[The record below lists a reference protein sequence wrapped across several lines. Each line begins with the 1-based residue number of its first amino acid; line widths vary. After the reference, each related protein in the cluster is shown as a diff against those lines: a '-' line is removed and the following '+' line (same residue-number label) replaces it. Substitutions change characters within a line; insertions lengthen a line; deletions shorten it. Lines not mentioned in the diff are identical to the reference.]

1 MPTNYKQI
9 IMDLQAQIQSL
20 IDNAPQDGI
29 TPQLVAAIAPALTK
43 IAQKLRFP
51 QYYIL
56 RNPTEDWVLTT
67 LSHKTNPQLQKRVI
81 YAYPTLQDVSTTSG
95 VGFDPHMI
103 AAPIG
108 VIEILFQTL
117 ALKPVDSIIFFDT
130 PGTTANA
137 VEIERL
143 QLQSIIE
150 SSLQQNRRSSDI
162 PPDIA

>member
-1 MPTNYKQI
+1 
-9 IMDLQAQIQSL
+9 MDLQAQIQFL

-29 TPQLVAAIAPALTK
+29 TPQLVAAIAPALIQ
-43 IAQKLRFP
+43 IAQKLGFP

-56 RNPTEDWVLTT
+56 QNPSGDWVLTT
-67 LSHKTNPQLQKRVI
+67 LRNKSNPQLQKQVI

-95 VGFDPHMI
+95 VGFDPQMI

-108 VIEILFQTL
+108 VIEILFQIV
-117 ALKPVDSIIFFDT
+117 ALQPVDSIIFFDT

-137 VEIERL
+137 VEIPRS
-143 QLQSIIE
+143 QVNNIIE
-150 SSLQQNRRSSDI
+150 SSLQQNSRRSDV

>member
-1 MPTNYKQI
+1 
-9 IMDLQAQIQSL
+9 MDLQAQIQSL

-29 TPQLVAAIAPALTK
+29 TPQLIAAIAPALIQ
-43 IAQKLRFP
+43 IAEKLRHS

-56 RNPTEDWVLTT
+56 QNPDGDWVLTT
-67 LSHKTNPQLQKRVI
+67 LSKLSNPQLQKQVI

-95 VGFDPHMI
+95 VGFDPSLI

-108 VIEILFQTL
+108 VIEILFQII
-117 ALKPVDSIIFFDT
+117 ALQPVDSIIFFDT

-137 VEIERL
+137 VEIPRK
-143 QLQSIIE
+143 QVNSIIE
-150 SSLQQNRRSSDI
+150 SSLQQNSRRSDA

>member
-1 MPTNYKQI
+1 MN
-9 IMDLQAQIQSL
+9 LQAQIQSL
-20 IDNAPQDGI
+20 IDDAPQDGI

-43 IAQKLRFP
+43 IAQKLRFT
-51 QYYIL
+51 QYYIVQ
-56 RNPTEDWVLTT
+56 NPEYDWVLTT
-67 LSHKTNPQLQKRVI
+67 LNNLNNPKLQKQVI

-95 VGFDPHMI
+95 VGFDPQMI

-108 VIEILFQTL
+108 VIEILFQMA
-117 ALKPVDSIIFFDT
+117 ALQPVDSIIFFDT

-137 VEIERL
+137 VEIKRSL
-143 QLQSIIE
+143 IQSIIE

>member
-1 MPTNYKQI
+1 
-9 IMDLQAQIQSL
+9 MDLQAQIQSL

-29 TPQLVAAIAPALTK
+29 TPQLVAAIAPALMQIT
-43 IAQKLRFP
+43 QKLRAT

-56 RNPTEDWVLTT
+56 QNPDGEWVLTT
-67 LSHKTNPQLQKRVI
+67 LSNKNNPQLQKQVI

-95 VGFDPHMI
+95 VGFDPQMI

-108 VIEILFQTL
+108 VIEILFQMA
-117 ALKPVDSIIFFDT
+117 ALQPVDSIIFFDT

-137 VEIERL
+137 VEIKRS
-143 QLQSIIE
+143 QVNNIIE
-150 SSLQQNRRSSDI
+150 SSLQQNSRRSDV

>member
-1 MPTNYKQI
+1 
-9 IMDLQAQIQSL
+9 MDLQAQIQSL

-29 TPQLVAAIAPALTK
+29 TPQLVAAIAPALIQIT
-43 IAQKLRFP
+43 QKLRAT

-56 RNPTEDWVLTT
+56 QNPDGEWVLTT
-67 LSHKTNPQLQKRVI
+67 LSNKNNPQLQKQVI

-95 VGFDPHMI
+95 VGFDPQMI

-108 VIEILFQTL
+108 VIEILFQMV
-117 ALKPVDSIIFFDT
+117 ALQPVDSIIFFDT

-137 VEIERL
+137 VEIKRSL
-143 QLQSIIE
+143 IQSIIE
-150 SSLQQNRRSSDI
+150 SSLQQNRRSPDI

>member
-1 MPTNYKQI
+1 
-9 IMDLQAQIQSL
+9 MDLQAQIQFL

-29 TPQLVAAIAPALTK
+29 TPQLVAAIAPALIQ
-43 IAQKLRFP
+43 IAQKLRYP

-56 RNPTEDWVLTT
+56 QNPSGDWVLTT
-67 LSHKTNPQLQKRVI
+67 LSNKSNPQLQKQVI

-95 VGFDPHMI
+95 VGFDPQMI

-108 VIEILFQTL
+108 VIEILFQIV
-117 ALKPVDSIIFFDT
+117 ALQPVDSIIFFDT

-137 VEIERL
+137 VEIPRSHVN
-143 QLQSIIE
+143 SIIE
-150 SSLQQNRRSSDI
+150 SSLQQNSRRSDV

>member
-1 MPTNYKQI
+1 
-9 IMDLQAQIQSL
+9 MDLQAQIQSL

-29 TPQLVAAIAPALTK
+29 TPQLVAAIAPALMQIT
-43 IAQKLRFP
+43 QKLRAT

-56 RNPTEDWVLTT
+56 QNPDGEWVLTT
-67 LSHKTNPQLQKRVI
+67 LSNKNNPQLQKQVI

-95 VGFDPHMI
+95 VGFDPQMI

-108 VIEILFQTL
+108 VIEILFQMA
-117 ALKPVDSIIFFDT
+117 ALQPVDSIIFFDT

-137 VEIERL
+137 VEIKRSL
-143 QLQSIIE
+143 IQSIIE

>member
-1 MPTNYKQI
+1 
-9 IMDLQAQIQSL
+9 MDLQAQIQSL

-29 TPQLVAAIAPALTK
+29 TPQLVAAIARALIQ
-43 IAQKLRFP
+43 IAQKLRHL

-56 RNPTEDWVLTT
+56 QNPDGNWVSTT
-67 LSHKTNPQLQKRVI
+67 LSNKENPQLQKQVI

-95 VGFDPHMI
+95 VGFDPQMI

-108 VIEILFQTL
+108 VIEILFQII
-117 ALKPVDSIIFFDT
+117 ALQPVDSIIFFDT

-137 VEIERL
+137 VEIPRS
-143 QLQSIIE
+143 QVNSIIE
-150 SSLQQNRRSSDI
+150 SSLQQNSRRSDV

>member
-1 MPTNYKQI
+1 MN
-9 IMDLQAQIQSL
+9 LQVQIQFL

-29 TPQLVAAIAPALTK
+29 TPQLVAAIAPALIQ
-43 IAQKLRFP
+43 IAQKLRYP

-56 RNPTEDWVLTT
+56 QNPSGDWVLTT
-67 LSHKTNPQLQKRVI
+67 LSNKSNPQLQKQVI

-95 VGFDPHMI
+95 VGFDPQMI

-108 VIEILFQTL
+108 VIEILFQIV
-117 ALKPVDSIIFFDT
+117 ALQPVDSIIFFDT

-137 VEIERL
+137 VEIPRSHVN
-143 QLQSIIE
+143 SIIE
-150 SSLQQNRRSSDI
+150 SSLQQNSRRSDV

>member
-1 MPTNYKQI
+1 MPTNYQQV

-20 IDNAPQDGI
+20 INNAPQDGI
-29 TPQLVAAIAPALTK
+29 TPQLVAAIAPALIK
-43 IAQKLRFP
+43 IAQKLLFS

-56 RNPTEDWVLTT
+56 QNPDNDWVLTT
-67 LSHKTNPQLQKRVI
+67 LSNRNNPKLQKQVI

-95 VGFDPHMI
+95 VGFDPQMI

-108 VIEILFQTL
+108 VIEILFQMV
-117 ALKPVDSIIFFDT
+117 ALEPVDSIIFFDS

-137 VEIERL
+137 VEIERSHV
-143 QLQSIIE
+143 QSIIE
-150 SSLQQNRRSSDI
+150 RSLQQNRLSPDI

>member
-1 MPTNYKQI
+1 
-9 IMDLQAQIQSL
+9 MDLQAQIQSL

-29 TPQLVAAIAPALTK
+29 TPQLVAAIAAELTE
-43 IAQKLRFP
+43 IAQKLNFP

-56 RNPTEDWVLTT
+56 QNPSGDWVLTT
-67 LSHKTNPQLQKRVI
+67 LSNRTDPQLQKQVI

-95 VGFDPHMI
+95 VGFDPQII

-108 VIEILFQTL
+108 VIEILFQMV
-117 ALKPVDSIIFFDT
+117 ALQPVDSIIFFDT

-137 VEIERL
+137 VEIKRSL
-143 QLQSIIE
+143 IQSIIE
-150 SSLQQNRRSSDI
+150 SSLQQNRRSPDI

>member
-1 MPTNYKQI
+1 
-9 IMDLQAQIQSL
+9 MDLQAQIQSL

-29 TPQLVAAIAPALTK
+29 TPQLVAAIAPALTQ
-43 IAQKLRFP
+43 IAKKLRFT

-56 RNPTEDWVLTT
+56 QNQDYDWVLTT
-67 LSHKTNPQLQKRVI
+67 LSNRTNPQLEKQVI

-95 VGFDPHMI
+95 VGLEPQMI

-108 VIEILFQTL
+108 VIEILFQIVGL
-117 ALKPVDSIIFFDT
+117 QSVDSIIFFDT

-137 VEIERL
+137 LEIERS
-143 QLQSIIE
+143 QVQIMIE
-150 SSLQQNRRSSDI
+150 RSLQQNRRSSDI